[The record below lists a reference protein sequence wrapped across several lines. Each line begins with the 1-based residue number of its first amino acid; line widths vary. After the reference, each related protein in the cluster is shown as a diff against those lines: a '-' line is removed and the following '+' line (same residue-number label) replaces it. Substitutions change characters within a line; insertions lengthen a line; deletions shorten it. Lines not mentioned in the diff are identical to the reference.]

1 MTSTTSSAPSVMP
14 TSCSARVDPPS
25 SLSCGIKGKRGND
38 RKLLKSF
45 RDSEFLTPD
54 ACALACAQRSLCET
68 FYVTDGD
75 PTYIQFRSLYQGI
88 PADQQFQADETS
100 YYSVWQPS
108 CYDCSSGTAVTSVT
122 TTAGATTTSSESTAT
137 SSTSTAAPTTT
148 AATCLAQSKA
158 CTQGSTSSCCGDLQ
172 CRRVSNSEDQCQPST
187 CAGFLSG
194 CNANSDCCSG
204 KCAANSLGGGICD
217 APPPDTP
224 PASSTSS
231 TPTIETS
238 TTTGTS
244 AATVSTSSKDTSPTQ
259 AAATTTNSTTTTQS
273 STTSVVQAS
282 VCMTYYR
289 FQARENSQIYLANA
303 ASQIGTVSDPTLAE
317 RYRSNGVTLVD
328 RRDQVWS
335 VGDNAARPYI
345 FIEIPRNYPDSGHRT
360 LTCSLNDGLLRCTD
374 TNNNARNVFQYCTNL
389 GDALLLTEA
398 SFNTGSCTAYT
409 FAAVDPLEVC
419 NPPRTTTTTSTA
431 APTTTTSTAST
442 TTASTTT
449 ASTTTS
455 TGLSCP
461 SNKPFTVSAYNLQNM
476 PNGAPGATGP
486 GQTYHPFGFATG
498 STATVLQL
506 DSSCNVIA
514 VATGEIMCT
523 LIRDPPSS
531 TPQQVYFGATYH
543 GISYGALSS
552 ATTSTDTTSQDGSLS
567 QVIANPGLP
576 YAQIRYFYSV
586 GSMISKEVCTLTVSL
601 GGVTVQIVTFKFG
614 DGYSDGTEWK
624 AGYVDN
630 IPTQGG
636 DATLEFRLH
645 CDFALSTYKTTSVLL
660 DEVSLEFTSDTR
672 TPTPP
677 AATTA
682 PAAPSCPSNMPFTVS
697 AYNHPSIP
705 NGAAGA
711 ISGVTFGFSTS
722 NTAALLQLDTSCN
735 VVATNGGNTMF
746 AFTDIQ
752 SAVRSKPIYFFPP
765 SQNLVRAVCDIVP
778 GTENGRD
785 FLELECVFGRNTL
798 KQFGASDT
806 GALNSG
812 PPTPSTNFRVEVKY
826 LSDPKSTTT
835 SSTPTTTGTEV

>member
-1 MTSTTSSAPSVMP
+1 
-14 TSCSARVDPPS
+14 
-25 SLSCGIKGKRGND
+25 
-38 RKLLKSF
+38 
-45 RDSEFLTPD
+45 
-54 ACALACAQRSLCET
+54 
-68 FYVTDGD
+68 
-75 PTYIQFRSLYQGI
+75 
-88 PADQQFQADETS
+88 
-100 YYSVWQPS
+100 
-108 CYDCSSGTAVTSVT
+108 
-122 TTAGATTTSSESTAT
+122 
-137 SSTSTAAPTTT
+137 
-148 AATCLAQSKA
+148 
-158 CTQGSTSSCCGDLQ
+158 
-172 CRRVSNSEDQCQPST
+172 
-187 CAGFLSG
+187 
-194 CNANSDCCSG
+194 
-204 KCAANSLGGGICD
+204 
-217 APPPDTP
+217 
-224 PASSTSS
+224 
-231 TPTIETS
+231 
-238 TTTGTS
+238 
-244 AATVSTSSKDTSPTQ
+244 
-259 AAATTTNSTTTTQS
+259 
-273 STTSVVQAS
+273 
-282 VCMTYYR
+282 MTYYR

-360 LTCSLNDGLLRCTD
+360 LTCSLNDGLLSCTD

-531 TPQQVYFGATYH
+531 TPQQVYFGATYAHVNAVCNVVPGTDSGRSFLELQCVFGSNTGKVFAADSAGNLYSSSSDTVAPIRVEVNYRSTTTTTTSTTTGASASTIMSTRTTATTMATPVNSVRNAGFEEFPDGAQYGVPTYWQASGLGSGSSLQPKGPAYH